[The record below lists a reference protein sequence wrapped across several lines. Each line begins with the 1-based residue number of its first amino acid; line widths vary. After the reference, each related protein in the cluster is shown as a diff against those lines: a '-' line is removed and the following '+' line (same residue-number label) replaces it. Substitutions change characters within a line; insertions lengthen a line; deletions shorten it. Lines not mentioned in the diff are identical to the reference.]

1 VRERNARLRRVAAE
15 YDICHD
21 QAILQKRSF
30 TTLAIMSY
38 EPTRDPLFAA
48 LQAEYLQLQ
57 KTIED
62 FDARALTIKAW
73 SVTFGL
79 TALAGAF
86 ASHSRVVFL
95 IASSSAALFWYLE
108 TTWKVFQQAYYSR
121 SAQLEQHFRGETRLE
136 DPFQISS
143 AWYNAWSRM
152 ERREYWRVALW
163 PHVALPHAIVV
174 ATGLVLYF
182 VAALKILAL

>member
-1 VRERNARLRRVAAE
+1 
-15 YDICHD
+15 
-21 QAILQKRSF
+21 
-30 TTLAIMSY
+30 MSY
-38 EPTRDPLFAA
+38 EPANDSLFAA

-86 ASHSRVVFL
+86 ASRSRTVFL
-95 IASSSAALFWYLE
+95 ISSSSAALFWYLE

-121 SAQLEQHFRGETRLE
+121 SLQLERHFRGETIVEHPL
-136 DPFQISS
+136 QISS
-143 AWYNAWSRM
+143 AWHNAWSRT
-152 ERREYWRVALW
+152 ERRGYWRVACW

-174 ATGLVLYF
+174 ATGVVLCF
-182 VAALKILAL
+182 LAAFKIVQL